1 MADKIFADDPGDS
14 ATEGAVRFVPDAAE
28 SETGET
34 RLPGMDASDA
44 GATPEADLGSGAHF
58 VRGIRGWL
66 RGKGRVALCIAVG
79 VSGVSAVVGV
89 AHLTWVLL
97 LLASCAITAIATL
110 AALAVEGPEKDR
122 VHNLW
127 AALAV
132 ACLIPVTAFLYHE
145 WWDPSR
151 TAPTSFQAVVDGSG
165 SAEIFYPYNEPGGAP
180 GYAYKAIPV
189 GTTISLSCSV
199 SLPRGGLWFRIAGN
213 GGWVPHGEVQ
223 AIPGISFLTPP
234 PCT

>member
-1 MADKIFADDPGDS
+1 MADKIITDDPGDS
-14 ATEGAVRFVPDAAE
+14 APEGAAHFVPDAAE
-28 SETGET
+28 SKTSGT
-34 RLPGMDASDA
+34 RLPGVDASEA
-44 GATPEADLGSGAHF
+44 GATQEASLGAGARF
-58 VRGIRGWL
+58 ARGIRGWL

-89 AHLTWVLL
+89 AHLTWFWLL
-97 LLASCAITAIATL
+97 LGSCAITAIATL

-132 ACLIPVTAFLYHE
+132 ACLIPVTAFFYHE

-151 TAPTSFQAVVDGSG
+151 TAPASFQAVVDGSG
-165 SAEIFYPYNEPGGAP
+165 SAEIFYPYNEPGGTQ
-180 GYAYKAIPV
+180 GYAYQAIPV

-199 SLPRGGLWFRIAGN
+199 SLPRSGLWFRIAGN
-213 GGWVPHGEVQ
+213 GGWVPHDGVR
-223 AIPGISFLTPP
+223 AIPGISFPDPP
-234 PCT
+234 PCA